1 MVEIKNNNVSDFISR
16 IDRRLGVVEDWTDVL
31 LDYWAKGMNG
41 TKTEAQKDFVTAVT
55 AESSLSY
62 QQVKVYFLPLN
73 KLLII
78 LHTVGLH

>member
-1 MVEIKNNNVSDFISR
+1 MA
-16 IDRRLGVVEDWTDVL
+16 EDWTDVL

-62 QQVKVYFLPLN
+62 QQVKIYFLPLESKQIVN
-73 KLLII
+73 YLTYSRPTL
-78 LHTVGLH
+78 TVLWASVDCISIMT